1 MGSPHLSDL
10 LGECNSEHLPPAEF
24 KNLFCQRCRNQ
35 SCGNAGWSGSV
46 WTERMS
52 TQVDRLLNN
61 PIIADGA
68 DPKFTNVRA
77 LRFLE
82 IAPPLVINSRDPW
95 EGPGKGVVH
104 LAEPDQ
110 QVATALAVD
119 AAVKALTGR
128 EVRAPE
134 PAPSLPVAPPPVVV
148 VTPPTPLPIVV
159 PPPRAAPASPPVRT
173 INTEWAEEGVMI
185 DGSPVEAQRP
195 VPQVAVDPW
204 APAAPPAKVVSAGA
218 RIKMGG

>member
-1 MGSPHLSDL
+1 MGQPHLTDL
-10 LGECNSEHLPPAEF
+10 LGECNSERLPPAEF
-24 KNLFCQRCRNQ
+24 KSLFCQRCRNQ

-52 TQVDRLLNN
+52 TQVDRLLNH
-61 PIIADGA
+61 PLIADEA

-82 IAPPLVINSRDPW
+82 IAPPTVINTRDPW

-104 LAEPDQ
+104 LAEPDP
-110 QVATALAVD
+110 QVATAHAVD
-119 AAVKALTGR
+119 AAVHALTGR
-128 EVRAPE
+128 EVRVSPQTQ
-134 PAPSLPVAPPPVVV
+134 PPVVV
-148 VTPPTPLPIVV
+148 VAPPAPLPT
-159 PPPRAAPASPPVRT
+159 AAPQHRANPPVAPVRA

-185 DGSPVEAQRP
+185 DGSPVVEAPRP

-204 APAAPPAKVVSAGA
+204 APVAPPAKVVTAGA

>member
-1 MGSPHLSDL
+1 MGQPHLTDL

-24 KNLFCQRCRNQ
+24 KSLFCQRCRNQ

-46 WTERMS
+46 WTDRMS
-52 TQVDRLLNN
+52 TQVDRLLNH
-61 PIIADGA
+61 PLIADAA

-82 IAPPLVINSRDPW
+82 IAPPVVLNTRDPW

-110 QVATALAVD
+110 QVATAQAVD
-119 AAVKALTGR
+119 AAVRALTGR
-128 EVRAPE
+128 EVHTPE
-134 PAPSLPVAPPPVVV
+134 PPSAPPPVV
-148 VTPPTPLPIVV
+148 PAV
-159 PPPRAAPASPPVRT
+159 PPPVVARPVPLGPPVRA
-173 INTEWAEEGVMI
+173 INTEWADEGVMV
-185 DGSPVEAQRP
+185 DGSPVEAP
-195 VPQVAVDPW
+195 KPAPQVAVDPW
-204 APAAPPAKVVSAGA
+204 APVAPPAKVVTAGA